1 MARMKTSGKA
11 RKEISSVNV
20 LFVLQIT
27 VHILGKR
34 AYDERNNKYLN
45 SF

>member
-1 MARMKTSGKA
+1 MW
-11 RKEISSVNV
+11 SVNV

-27 VHILGKR
+27 AHILGKR

-45 SF
+45 